1 MGVNAKRFGLKLSN
15 LLKMQFVLLQST
27 IFDDENEQNDE
38 DVDDDVDDDR
48 MEGVE

>member
-1 MGVNAKRFGLKLSN
+1 MGVNAKKFGLKLSN

-27 IFDDENEQNDE
+27 IFDENEQNDE